1 MEKLTIHTGAR
12 GDIEHLIGLMDQLG
26 YKTNREALQRNLS
39 LYGDAVFVAKIDG
52 EAIGCLAYHI
62 LPQFHSEEQ
71 HMRIV
76 CLVVDQA
83 HRGKGIGKRLLL
95 EAEKVAKRNG
105 CAVIELTSASH
116 RIQSGA
122 HAFYTGLGYKS
133 DGEKVYF
140 RKKTDL

>member
-1 MEKLTIHTGAR
+1 MEKLAIHTGAR
-12 GDIEHLIGLMDQLG
+12 GSIERLIELIDQLG
-26 YKTNREALQRNLS
+26 YKTNQTALKRNLE
-39 LYGDAVFVAKIDG
+39 LYGDSVLVDELNG
-52 EAIGCLAYHI
+52 EIIGFLAYHV
-62 LPQFHSEEQ
+62 LPQFHSEER

-76 CLVVDQA
+76 SLVVDHA
-83 HRGKGIGKRLLL
+83 HRGKGVGKRLLK
-95 EAEKVAKRNG
+95 EAEKMAIAKG
-105 CAVIELTSASH
+105 CEVIELTSASH